1 MEKQSL
7 FGKLMQDFCGQKGNN
22 FLPQALVLGLC
33 VGRLSPQGQPLPLA
47 NETTVLGQRVYS
59 PIA

>member
-1 MEKQSL
+1 
-7 FGKLMQDFCGQKGNN
+7 MQDFCGQKGNN